1 MVHCKTP
8 RTAAETSTISFEL
21 NPPTWFTQTHVLHS
35 PFKSLVNWD
44 LVDILLNIC
53 LLATLVVAKSP
64 EAALLLPSGRFSQSR
79 PNQERRLVLFHWKG
93 FGFGTTH
100 NSTWLDFLR
109 RQNFKSAREKS
120 IHNSAIL
127 KRDCTYSIYH
137 THGTAI
143 YLHAFA
149 THSCILART

>member
-21 NPPTWFTQTHVLHS
+21 NPPTWFTQTHALHS

-100 NSTWLDFLR
+100 SALDFLR

-127 KRDCTYSIYH
+127 KRDCTAFN
-137 THGTAI
+137 TLTALQFI
-143 YLHAFA
+143 S
-149 THSCILART
+149 THSPLTRAS

>member
-1 MVHCKTP
+1 MVHCETP
-8 RTAAETSTISFEL
+8 RTAAETSTISFKQ
-21 NPPTWFTQTHVLHS
+21 NPPTWFTQTHALHS

-100 NSTWLDFLR
+100 NSTWLPPKAEFQIGPWKINSQLC
-109 RQNFKSAREKS
+109 NFKTGL
-120 IHNSAIL
+120 H
-127 KRDCTYSIYH
+127 SIYH